1 MRRTNSDAFKLLS
14 LNPNQNRIISTFFWL
29 VNARIFFSSSFKELK
44 DHKVAQNNEIMFNL
58 FFLHDKIHNSPP
70 PPHHHISCLQK
81 SVKAW
86 GLQIQK
92 ENILHGQFRN
102 YANNLN
108 AH

>member
-58 FFLHDKIHNSPP
+58 FFYTTKYIIAPP
-70 PPHHHISCLQK
+70 PNHISSLKK
-81 SVKAW
+81 SLKAW

-92 ENILHGQFRN
+92 RKYFTWSI
-102 YANNLN
+102 
-108 AH
+108 

>member
-70 PPHHHISCLQK
+70 PPHFLSSKKRKGMGVTNTERKYFTWSI
-81 SVKAW
+81 
-86 GLQIQK
+86 
-92 ENILHGQFRN
+92 
-102 YANNLN
+102 
-108 AH
+108 